1 MMARSRSPNRFTVVN
16 VPLFLPM
23 QYEGPD
29 PMGLVLTLGVG
40 EAGERAQVGQAL
52 AAFDPPGPLPADRG
66 AEAELEGRVE
76 VLVGVAEHAA
86 EQPVDVRGR
95 DRRQRQPPGQV
106 HVAHRVQGEMD
117 PVHAAVALQQEA
129 VERLVVLV
137 GLAAEERLHAQAVR
151 ADDEPGHGGQL
162 VLALELDQVGAGP
175 RVLIGQAELGQGRL
189 HSSGRGSGISGH
201 ARTVAAASSKVPMDS
216 IALVY
221 TSISRSAVA
230 GQPNPDACASAP
242 RDSSASRPG
251 DATSPE
257 STRAHTTGSCPSTRM
272 PEKPSLTAVRSP
284 PTAAATTGVPQA

>member
-1 MMARSRSPNRFTVVN
+1 MYPQYGQSNRKDGAPRRSNGKDGAP
-16 VPLFLPM
+16 
-23 QYEGPD
+23 QQEG
-29 PMGLVLTLGVG
+29 LTLGVG
-40 EAGERAQVGQAL
+40 EAGKCAQVGQAL
-52 AAFDPPGPLPADRG
+52 AALDPPGPLAADRG
-66 AEAELEGRVE
+66 AEAELERRVE

-86 EQPVDVRGR
+86 EQPVDVRGG
-95 DRRQRQPPGQV
+95 DSGQRQPPGQV
-106 HVAHRVQGEMD
+106 HVAHRVQGEVD
-117 PVHAAVALQQEA
+117 PVHAAVALEQEA

-137 GLAAEERLHAQAVR
+137 RLAAEERLHAQAVL
-151 ADDEPGHGGQL
+151 ADDQPDHGGQL
-162 VLALELDQVGAGP
+162 VLALEFDQVGAGS
-175 RVLIGQAELGQGRL
+175 RVLVRQAELGEGRL
-189 HSSGRGSGISGH
+189 DGSRGRPGNSGH
-201 ARTVAAASSKVPMDS
+201 ARTVSAASSMAP
-216 IALVY
+216 VY